1 MFNILIEIIKIISGK
16 GHIELIEDKEKK
28 KLELQLIMKNVA
40 DKEVVFNDQK
50 VSNVAIMK
58 LIVDTLTSILL

>member
-1 MFNILIEIIKIISGK
+1 
-16 GHIELIEDKEKK
+16 
-28 KLELQLIMKNVA
+28 MKNVA

-58 LIVDTLTSILL
+58 LIVDTSTCILL